1 VALNAPFDPGLQ
13 PERTSLAWQR
23 TLLALT
29 VGMLAASRGLL
40 SLLGPAS
47 YVIAGAGL
55 VVVALL
61 AVAVHRR
68 YRGVHEGLTSPVS
81 TLPGAGRLVAAAA
94 ILTVV
99 CGVAA
104 AAFVL
109 ATLL

>member
-23 TLLALT
+23 TLLALA

-40 SLLGPAS
+40 PVLGPVS
-47 YVIAGAGL
+47 YAIAGAGL
-55 VVVALL
+55 VVLLLL
-61 AVAVHRR
+61 AMAVHRR
-68 YRGVHEGLTSPVS
+68 YRRVHEGLTSPAS

-94 ILTVV
+94 ILAVV
-99 CGVAA
+99 CGIAA

-109 ATLL
+109 ANTL